1 MIRACFANEGEVI
14 TPKGVILN
22 EGCLAGEGQHDEQKK
37 MKQQLE
43 KIDALLQ
50 IPYEGDTAEYKQ
62 AAIAKTRIPGI
73 S

>member
-1 MIRACFANEGEVI
+1 M

-22 EGCLAGEGQHDEQKK
+22 EGCLAAEGEQDEQKK
-37 MKQQLE
+37 MKQQLD

-50 IPYEGDTAEYKQ
+50 IPYAGDGSEDKQTAK
-62 AAIAKTRIPGI
+62 AKTRIGGI